1 MTRKIARYCDI
12 VMELGWLLAITTVP
26 LYFNI
31 YTSRVFE
38 PDKITI
44 LRSFAVI
51 MAAVWLVKGLSSW
64 AADRDTLEQT
74 RTANNRRASRER
86 ETVSVFIPD
95 GDFVPLDQRPFLDR
109 FLRRPLMA
117 PAMFLVFVYLLATIL
132 SVVPGISWWGSYQ
145 RLQGTYTFYSYVTLF
160 LVLVFN
166 LKERRQ
172 LERIISFI
180 LLINVPITVYGILQ
194 HNNADPLPWQGDT
207 TLRVTSTMG
216 NAIFIAA
223 YLIMCV
229 PFALYRGITTGAWL
243 WSNRGTARRSMTSR
257 NRDTALSWV
266 LLYAFF
272 TIFQLGLFFAILQF
286 NASYHPDQAQTA
298 QPTSTAGVAGAA
310 GLVKD
315 NSTLNSQGSGIVGP
329 WWALPLGLLVVF
341 ALYFIFTVRRQGTDN
356 NYLFRIFEFVSYIT
370 IFLLQFLVIVYSQSR
385 GPEAGLIAGLFLIA
399 PLLFWRRKMWRWLG
413 GWIGAGVVIGGFLL
427 LFNMPSGS
435 TPLEPIF
442 SVLRQNKEI
451 ARFSQLTQINDGTG
465 KVRELIWKGDFGII
479 SNAAQHD
486 PLRLLIG
493 YGPESLYQIS
503 PTQYQPDLAHIEAR
517 NAIPD
522 RSHNGYLDSIMTT
535 GFVGLLAY
543 IAFVVMFVYY
553 CIRFMFKT
561 NRLEYQVLLAC
572 LASIMVAHQIE
583 IQVGIQI
590 VSTWTMFWLA
600 AAMLVLVSGLI
611 RGSWNKQTTALEAQ
625 PANSPVELKES
636 LPPVEAIPELEPVGA
651 GMGAGRN
658 VQLNAYGKPRSKPNR
673 VKVAPVVAEVAA
685 SVSAKNGNGK
695 ARNNDVSARVN
706 GNGNGSGNGNGN
718 GNGKTNGVRN
728 GRAAYPAANANGK
741 SGLPRFGG
749 ASFASGYPDTTP
761 TMQVRPWF
769 WGLLA
774 LVVIVVG
781 WYIYISN
788 FIPIQG
794 DVIYKEAQNY
804 TQIKQADKSL
814 PYYREAVQIEPNE
827 DFYRLYLGESYLEK
841 AQTDANNP
849 QTAAQATQEFELSHE
864 QLVKAH
870 ELAPLNAD
878 HLANLGRLY
887 SVWSAHDP
895 NLKDGLSTSIDWFK
909 QAMVRAPNNA
919 HLYDE
924 LSQVYLRANQPNDAV
939 EAAKHS
945 VSLDQQY
952 DENRVALGNAY
963 LAIQD
968 KTNAGKQFA
977 EAIKLN
983 PKSLDDVDYVK
994 RMEAIGTTPE
1004 VKTEDLIKALT
1015 PIATT
1020 SADDRSYYNVS
1031 QGIIYFY
1038 RSDMSKAESLLTQVL
1053 SATQAQNSG
1062 QPQQGQQQAQSQQA
1076 AYNFYAHLYLAQ
1088 VYAATGRAP
1097 LAETEAQTALS
1108 IVNSSPGGKP
1118 LVEIAQNVLNK
1129 VKAIAQP
1136 K

>member
-1 MTRKIARYCDI
+1 MTRKIAHYCDI
-12 VMELGWLLAITTVP
+12 VMELGWLLAIITIP

-51 MAAVWLVKGLSSW
+51 MAAAWLVKGLSAW
-64 AADRDTLEQT
+64 AADRDTVEQT
-74 RTANNRRASRER
+74 RTVNNRRVSRER
-86 ETVSVFIPD
+86 ETVNIFVPD
-95 GDFVPLDQRPFLDR
+95 GDFVPPDQRPFLDR
-109 FLRRPLMA
+109 FFRRPLLA

-145 RLQGTYTFYSYVTLF
+145 RLQGTYTFYSYIILF

-243 WSNRGTARRSMTSR
+243 WSNRGIARRSMTPR

-272 TIFQLGLFFAILQF
+272 TIFQLGLFFVILQF
-286 NASYHPDQAQTA
+286 NASYHPDQTSTA
-298 QPTSTAGVAGAA
+298 QPTTTAGATGAA
-310 GLVKD
+310 SLVKD
-315 NSTLNSQGSGIVGP
+315 NATLNAQGSGIVGP
-329 WWALPLGLLVVF
+329 WWALPLGLLVAF
-341 ALYFIFTVRRQGTDN
+341 ALYFIFTVRRQGTDT
-356 NYLFRIFEFVSYIT
+356 NYLFRTFEFVSYIA
-370 IFLLQFLVIVYSQSR
+370 IFLLQVLVIVFSQSR
-385 GPEAGLIAGLFLIA
+385 GPEAGLIVGLFLIA

-413 GWIGAGVVIGGFLL
+413 GWIGAGVLVGGFLL

-442 SVLRQNKEI
+442 SILRQNKEI

-503 PTQYQPDLAHIEAR
+503 PSNYQPDLAHVEAR

-543 IAFVVMFVYY
+543 IAFVVIFIYN

-572 LASIMVAHQIE
+572 LASMMVAHQIE

-611 RGSWNKQTTALEAQ
+611 RGNWNKQSAATLETNTASS
-625 PANSPVELKES
+625 PAESKES
-636 LPPVEAIPELEPVGA
+636 LPPIEATPELEPVGA
-651 GMGAGRN
+651 GVGAERS

-673 VKVAPVVAEVAA
+673 VKALPVAAEVTAN
-685 SVSAKNGNGK
+685 VSAKNGNGK
-695 ARNNDVSARVN
+695 AKNNDVAMRAQ
-706 GNGNGSGNGNGN
+706 GNGY
-718 GNGKTNGVRN
+718 GKTNGVRN
-728 GRAAYPAANANGK
+728 GRAAYLPANGNSK
-741 SGLPRFGG
+741 SGLSRFGG

-774 LVVIVVG
+774 LVVLVSG
-781 WYIYISN
+781 WYVYISN

-804 TQIKQADKSL
+804 TQIQQSAKSL
-814 PYYREAVQIEPNE
+814 PYYREAVQVEPGE

-909 QAMVRAPNNA
+909 QALVRAPNNA

-924 LSQVYLRANQPNDAV
+924 LSQVYLRANQPNNAV

-983 PKSLDDVDYVK
+983 PRSLDDVDYVK
-994 RMEAIGTTPE
+994 RMEAVGTTPE
-1004 VKTEDLIKALT
+1004 VNTIDLIKAFT
-1015 PIATT
+1015 PGANT

-1038 RSDMSKAESLLTQVL
+1038 HNEMSQAESLLTQVL
-1053 SATQAQNSG
+1053 GATQAQSSG
-1062 QPQQGQQQAQSQQA
+1062 TQQQSQQQAQSQQA

-1088 VYAATGRAP
+1088 VYVATGRAQ

-1118 LVEIAQNVLNK
+1118 LVEVAQTVLNK
-1129 VKAIAQP
+1129 VKAAAPP